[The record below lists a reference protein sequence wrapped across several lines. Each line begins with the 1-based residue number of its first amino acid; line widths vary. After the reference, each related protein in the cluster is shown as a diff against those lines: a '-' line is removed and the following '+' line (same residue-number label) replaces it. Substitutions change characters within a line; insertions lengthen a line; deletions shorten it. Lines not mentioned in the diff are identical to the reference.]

1 MKPTLL
7 FGLLAVAPIVV
18 AAEDLNQARDEIE
31 EVVVLA
37 HPLSAEGLAQASL
50 VVEGDELNRSASANV
65 AETLARQPGIH
76 NSSFGNAAGRSVIRG
91 LAGPRVRV
99 MEDRLETLDVSVTS
113 ADHATSVDA
122 LVADRIEVL
131 KGPSTLVYGS
141 GAIGGVIDVHTGR
154 IPHTLPDAVG
164 GAVEVRGEDATEQ
177 ASVVGELDFAAG
189 DVAFHLDGFYR
200 DGDEYDIPGCVESA
214 VLRESEGG
222 EPCEV
227 DDTLP
232 GSQLETWGGAGGVS
246 FVGER
251 GFVGLSVSRYESDY
265 GLPGGHGHEEEH
277 EEGEEEEEEEHE
289 EEHGEE
295 GNPVV
300 DLKQTRYDFEA
311 GLEDPIPGFS
321 SLNLRAV
328 YSDYQHE
335 EIEPD
340 GEVATRFDN
349 EAWDVRLEMLHKQTL
364 GFEGALGLQYTDKD
378 FSAVGEEAFIEPVD
392 TSLIA
397 AFWVGER
404 SFSGFDLETG
414 LRIESVEHEPDNF
427 RDRDFT
433 LFSASVGFVIPMGN
447 GWSLG
452 LLGDYSERAPIPEEL
467 YSNGAHLA
475 TQAFEIGD
483 PNLDKE
489 QAWNASATLNYSGE
503 RFRLGASAY
512 YTSFSDYIYEFF
524 TGEEED
530 ELPELQFAQEDA
542 DYVGIELGAGV
553 RVASFADGE
562 LWLTGMFDH
571 VDADLDI
578 AGNDNVP
585 RLPPTR
591 VGVGAELTWRSITA
605 KVDYIYVDDQ
615 SDVTEFELPTDD
627 YEDLRIFIGTTLP
640 LAAGT
645 LELFVQGKN
654 LTDDEQRYHTSFI
667 KDFAPQPGRSI
678 EGGVRMT
685 F

>member
-1 MKPTLL
+1 MKPFWLI
-7 FGLLAVAPIVV
+7 GLVAAAPGAVAAQDVS
-18 AAEDLNQARDEIE
+18 QARDEIE

-50 VVEGDELNRSASANV
+50 VIEGDALKQNASANV

-113 ADHATSVDA
+113 ADHATTVDA

-154 IPHTLPDAVG
+154 IPHTVPEKVG
-164 GAVEVRGEDATEQ
+164 GGIEARAEDATEQ
-177 ASVVGELDFAAG
+177 ASVVGELNFGAG
-189 DVAFHLDGFYR
+189 DVAFHVDGFYR
-200 DGDEYDIPGCVESA
+200 DADEYDIPGCVESA

-222 EPCEV
+222 EPCEI
-227 DDTLP
+227 DGTLP
-232 GSQLETWGGAGGVS
+232 GSDLETWGGAGGVS
-246 FVGER
+246 FVGDR
-251 GFVGLSVSRYESDY
+251 GFVGLSVSRFESDY
-265 GLPGGHGHEEEH
+265 GLPGGHEH
-277 EEGEEEEEEEHE
+277 EEGEEEEERE
-289 EEHGEE
+289 EE

-300 DLKQTRYDFEA
+300 ELQQTRYDFEA
-311 GLEDPIPGFS
+311 GLKDPVPGFS

-328 YSDYQHE
+328 YNDYRHE
-335 EIEPD
+335 EIEPS
-340 GEVATRFDN
+340 GEVATRFEN
-349 EAWDVRLEMLHKQTL
+349 EAWDVRLEMSHKQAL
-364 GFEGALGLQYTDKD
+364 GMEGALGLQYTDKD
-378 FSAVGEEAFIEPVD
+378 FSAVGEEAFIEPVE

-414 LRIESVEHEPDNF
+414 LRIESVEHKTDNF

-433 LFSASVGFVIPMGN
+433 LFSTSLGVVIPMGD
-447 GWSLG
+447 GWDLG
-452 LLGDYSERAPIPEEL
+452 LQGDYSQRAPIPEEL

-475 TQAFEIGD
+475 TRAFEVGD

-489 QAWNASATLNYSGE
+489 QAWNASATLTYAGE
-503 RFRLGASAY
+503 AFRLGASAY
-512 YTSFSDYIYEFF
+512 YTSFSDYIYQFF
-524 TGEEED
+524 TGDEED
-530 ELPELQFAQEDA
+530 GLPKLQFAQQDA
-542 DYVGIELGAGV
+542 AYYGIEVGAGV

-571 VDADLDI
+571 VDAELDVG
-578 AGNDNVP
+578 GNDNVP

-591 VGVGAELTWRSITA
+591 VGVGAELTWRTVTA
-605 KVDYIYVDDQ
+605 KVDYLYVDEQ
-615 SDVTEFELPTDD
+615 GDVTDFELPTQD
-627 YEDLRIFIGTTLP
+627 YEDLRIFVGTSLP
-640 LAAGT
+640 MDFGT
-645 LELFVQGKN
+645 IELFVQGKN

-678 EGGVRMT
+678 EGGIRLT